1 MKPSAA
7 QDSQIE
13 DARQDLPAKDSKQK
27 WDDPEG
33 SYRRG
38 FEHGAHLTFESAKHL
53 FDTEAGRERLRNG
66 LRSNSASGAWPHA
79 RPGPQRRPSS
89 RRAKSQK
96 T

>member
-38 FEHGAHLTFESAKHL
+38 FEHGGAPHFRIRQAS
-53 FDTEAGRERLRNG
+53 LRYG
-66 LRSNSASGAWPHA
+66 GWTRTPAPMG
-79 RPGPQRRPSS
+79 
-89 RRAKSQK
+89 
-96 T
+96 